1 MEYLVVRFG
10 APSDRRAVLI
20 DGNPNPF
27 GQTNELIQI
36 EAGTH
41 TITLVPP
48 PDFSP
53 PTQTVVVTGTS
64 ELAPCTVTF
73 T

>member
-10 APSDRRAVLI
+10 AQSDRRGVLVN
-20 DGNPNPF
+20 GNPF
-27 GQTNELIQI
+27 GQTNTLIQI
-36 EAGTH
+36 DAGTH

-48 PDFSP
+48 PNFAP